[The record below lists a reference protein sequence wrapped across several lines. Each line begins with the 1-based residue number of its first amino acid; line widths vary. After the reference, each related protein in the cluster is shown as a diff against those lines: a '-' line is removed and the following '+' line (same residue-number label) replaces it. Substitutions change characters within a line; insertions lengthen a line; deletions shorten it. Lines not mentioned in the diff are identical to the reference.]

1 MTKLCERPGC
11 SEPGAAAY
19 GMRPEDLV
27 FWLSPLDR
35 WNQHANGVLCKR
47 HADAMVVPRGWTLD
61 DRREPIPRLFRP
73 PTSPKRAK
81 GTTSERRSA
90 PRRRT
95 AGTTAGT
102 ASRAPAA
109 SEQLQLDATPV
120 ETPMVPA
127 DLVEAGDVTPTGD
140 GEPASEWMPTFDTD
154 DNLDGLLEVRS
165 PLLAR
170 AFRGEDLPPR
180 RPGP

>member
-1 MTKLCERPGC
+1 M
-11 SEPGAAAY
+11 
-19 GMRPEDLV
+19 
-27 FWLSPLDR
+27 FWLAPLDR

-73 PTSPKRAK
+73 PTSPQRAK
-81 GTTSERRSA
+81 GSTTERQRA

-95 AGTTAGT
+95 AGARAGAT
-102 ASRAPAA
+102 SRPAAA

-120 ETPMVPA
+120 ETPMDPA
-127 DLVEAGDVTPTGD
+127 DLPRSIDLADPIDPIDPIDRADPVEAGDVTPTGD

-170 AFRGEDLPPR
+170 AFRGEDRPPR
-180 RPGP
+180 RPGS